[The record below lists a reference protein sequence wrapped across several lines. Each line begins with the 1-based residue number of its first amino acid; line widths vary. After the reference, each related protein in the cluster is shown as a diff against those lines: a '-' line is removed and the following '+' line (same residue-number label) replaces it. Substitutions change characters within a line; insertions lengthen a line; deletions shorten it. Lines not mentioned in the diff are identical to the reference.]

1 MPRRCDTTCRKRS
14 NQLSAHSNEERS
26 TCRSGWIGRIRP
38 SHPLLREG
46 RNLKDESR
54 EGVTLERRKIRSLD
68 AHRQHPTPTGFSD
81 RDATAGAGFPPL
93 FVRAACLAAA
103 GVTRFIRFA
112 GTSLPLGG
120 AINHRSR
127 SFEGKAQ
134 VGRTQKDDEQIP
146 IHLYTLGP
154 RVAFCNPPSTILP
167 PRLIPASGLQ
177 LRLFRLS
184 GSLHY

>member
-1 MPRRCDTTCRKRS
+1 MPRGCDTTCRKRS

-26 TCRSGWIGRIRP
+26 TCQSGWIGRIRP
-38 SHPLLREG
+38 SHPLLKEG

-54 EGVTLERRKIRSLD
+54 EGVTLERRKIGSLD

-81 RDATAGAGFPPL
+81 RDATAGAGSPPF
-93 FVRAACLAAA
+93 FVRTACLAVT
-103 GVTRFIRFA
+103 GVARFICFA

-120 AINHRSR
+120 AINRRSR
-127 SFEGKAQ
+127 SFQDKAQ
-134 VGRTQKDDEQIP
+134 IGRTQKDDEQIP
-146 IHLYTLGP
+146 IHLYILGP
-154 RVAFCNPPSTILP
+154 RVAFCKPPSTILP

-184 GSLHY
+184 GSLLY